1 MKAIYWPKYST
12 CGETVLAGK
21 MASSTHFKSGLATLA
36 AVLYIFGIIF
46 PFGSTCTGEYN
57 AIVAENIKFIAVFAF
72 EGTVETR
79 VLGFHGTDNTQSCWF

>member
-1 MKAIYWPKYST
+1 
-12 CGETVLAGK
+12 
-21 MASSTHFKSGLATLA
+21 MASSTHFKSGLATVA

-46 PFGSTCTGEYN
+46 PFGCTCTGEYN

-72 EGTVETR
+72 ETR